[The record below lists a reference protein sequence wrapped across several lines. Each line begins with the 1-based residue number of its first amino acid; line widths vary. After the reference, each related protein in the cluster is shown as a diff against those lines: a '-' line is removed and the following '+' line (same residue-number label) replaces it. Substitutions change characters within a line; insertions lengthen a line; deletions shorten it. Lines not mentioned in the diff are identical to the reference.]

1 LIDLKF
7 AFGLVRRIL
16 SASRKAFESGTMQQI
31 NTRGARLLTWAALIA
46 LPFGLLTAWAVT
58 PICAQEA
65 VAPLSVDEV
74 GPGIYVHSGDIAL
87 MNAANEGGIANVG
100 FIIGDNGVA
109 VIDTGGSVR
118 EGRRLLAAVR
128 QITGKQVLYVINTH
142 GHPDHIFGNA
152 AFLPPTVFVG
162 SHSLPRDMAERGA
175 YYLRS
180 FRPAMGALLD
190 DVKIVP
196 PSVTVADELQL
207 DLGHRTL
214 TLKAWPA
221 SHSDSDLTIFDA
233 NSAVLFAGDLV
244 FLRHIPVL
252 DGSIRGWLKT
262 IDELAKVPAKTV
274 VPGHGPFPAPW
285 RAALDPERNYLE
297 RLQSDCRDLIKRGVP
312 IATAVELAGASEKSH
327 WDLFGDYNARN
338 ATAAYSELEWE

>member
-1 LIDLKF
+1 
-7 AFGLVRRIL
+7 
-16 SASRKAFESGTMQQI
+16 MQQI
-31 NTRGARLLTWAALIA
+31 NAHPLTWAALIA
-46 LPFGLLTAWAVT
+46 LPIGLLTAWAAT

-65 VAPLSVDEV
+65 IAPLPLDQV

-87 MNAANEGGIANVG
+87 MTAANEGAIANVG
-100 FIIGDNGVA
+100 FIVGDGGVA

-118 EGRRLLAAVR
+118 EGRRLLAAIR
-128 QITGKQVLYVINTH
+128 QITDKPIVYVVNTH

-152 AFLPPTVFVG
+152 AFPPPAMFVG
-162 SHSLPRDMAERGA
+162 SHNLPRDMAERGA
-175 YYLRS
+175 YYLNS

-196 PSVTVADELQL
+196 PTVTVADELQL
-207 DLGHRTL
+207 DLGQRAL

-221 SHSDSDLTIFDA
+221 SHSDSDLTVFDT
-233 NSAVLFAGDLV
+233 NSAVLFAGDLI

-262 IDELAKVPAKTV
+262 IDGLAKLPAKTV
-274 VPGHGPFPAPW
+274 VPGHGPASAPW
-285 RAALDPERNYLE
+285 PAALDPERNYLE

-312 IATAVELAGASEKSH
+312 IAAASELAAASEKSH

-338 ATAAYSELEWE
+338 ATAAYTELEWE

>member
-1 LIDLKF
+1 
-7 AFGLVRRIL
+7 
-16 SASRKAFESGTMQQI
+16 MQQI
-31 NTRGARLLTWAALIA
+31 NAQHARPLTWAALIA
-46 LPFGLLTAWAVT
+46 LLVGLLIGWATT
-58 PICAQEA
+58 PAPAQEA
-65 VAPLSVDEV
+65 ATPLSLDEV
-74 GPGIYVHSGDIAL
+74 EAGIYVHSGVIAL

-100 FIIGDNGVA
+100 FIVGDNGVA

-118 EGRRLLAAVR
+118 EGRRLLAAIR
-128 QITGKQVLYVINTH
+128 QITDKPILYVINTH

-152 AFLPPTVFVG
+152 AFPPPAAFVG
-162 SHSLPRDMAERGA
+162 SHNLPRDMAERGA
-175 YYLRS
+175 YYLSS
-180 FRPAMGALLD
+180 FRPTMGALLD
-190 DVKIVP
+190 EVKIVP
-196 PSVTVADELQL
+196 PTVTVADELQL
-207 DLGHRTL
+207 DLGHRAL

-221 SHSDSDLTIFDA
+221 SHSDSDLTVFDA

-262 IDELAKVPAKTV
+262 IDELAKLPAKTV
-274 VPGHGPFPAPW
+274 VPGHGPAPAPW
-285 RAALDPERNYLE
+285 PAALDPERNYLE

-312 IATAVELAGASEKSH
+312 IATAAERAGASEKSH